1 LTLHRLRAKVSHSK
15 FLCTNDKRIRTPEGG
30 VMTTDRTGPD
40 SRTPATNQF
49 HRLLAVAEARHQ
61 LLSAHWELTYRCNER
76 CTHCYLDVLPANH
89 AAPGELTT
97 EEGLRLLADLHELGA
112 LNLTLSGGEPLLR
125 RDFFTLAERARTLG
139 FVLRIFTNGVLI
151 TPAVADRLAA
161 LHPYTV
167 EISLYGADAATHD
180 ALTRRRGSFARS
192 IAALCLLV
200 ERNVRTVLKTPLLH
214 ENVRQFWQI
223 KQLAADLGARFRFDL
238 TLIPKLTGDR
248 APLRHQLTYAD
259 LLWFYRQTLTPAQR
273 QHAASGPWL
282 PHLQHRRKRHCH
294 RPARRHLPLPGDS
307 ALRRQHPRDA
317 PARHLGSRRRCG
329 GSARPDHRCA
339 ARVQHLHAAFAL
351 RPLSRP
357 GRPGARRH
365 LRQPATANCR
375 ADAGQTAGAASN
387 RAPNRLA
394 LPLTPHLAALLPEAT
409 PPRLLAEPAL
419 VIPLS
424 PLP

>member
-1 LTLHRLRAKVSHSK
+1 
-15 FLCTNDKRIRTPEGG
+15 
-30 VMTTDRTGPD
+30 MTTDRTGPD

-259 LLWFYRQTLTPAQR
+259 LLWFYRQTLTPAQPGTR
-273 QHAASGPWL
+273 RLDPGCRTCNIGVSGIAID
-282 PHLQHRRKRHCH
+282 PH
-294 RPARRHLPLPGDS
+294 GDIYPC
-307 ALRRQHPRDA
+307 LET
-317 PARHLGSRRRCG
+317 RRCA
-329 GSARPDHRCA
+329 GSIRTTPLRTIWEEATLWAELRGLTIDALPVCNTCTLRTLCARCHGLADLEH
-339 ARVQHLHAAFAL
+339 
-351 RPLSRP
+351 
-357 GRPGARRH
+357 GN

-375 ADAGQTAGAASN
+375 QTLAKRQVLIEQGAAP
-387 RAPNRLA
+387 AT